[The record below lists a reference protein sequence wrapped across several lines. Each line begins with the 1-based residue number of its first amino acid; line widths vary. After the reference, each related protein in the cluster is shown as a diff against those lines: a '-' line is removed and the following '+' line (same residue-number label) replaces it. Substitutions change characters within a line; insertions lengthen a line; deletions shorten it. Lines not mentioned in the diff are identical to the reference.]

1 LDALADLV
9 DTVII
14 KRGSVGATALQRGQ
28 RFDIASIPVMALD
41 TTGAGDCFNAGFIH
55 AYLIGHDLPGCL
67 ATAVA
72 CGAASVTDLGC
83 SAAPTLV
90 ELQRWLSRI
99 PVEVAELG

>member
-1 LDALADLV
+1 
-9 DTVII
+9 
-14 KRGSVGATALQRGQ
+14 
-28 RFDIASIPVMALD
+28 MALD

-55 AYLIGHDLPGCL
+55 AQLIGHDLPGCL

-72 CGAASVTDLGC
+72 CGAAAVTDLGC

-99 PVEVAELG
+99 PVQVAELG